1 MVDSSERVSFSEQKR
16 AAIRGVLA
24 TNTLEGTDLELVHFM
39 SATQLPRDRITSA
52 GVRVDAEALD
62 RREGSHLILVSLKI
76 RDILSQVL
84 AYRS

>member
-1 MVDSSERVSFSEQKR
+1 
-16 AAIRGVLA
+16 
-24 TNTLEGTDLELVHFM
+24 M

-52 GVRVDAEALD
+52 GVRGDAEALD

-84 AYRS
+84 AYRSTVLWKWIAHLE